1 MQATLDSTG
10 LKHLTRA
17 LTCLSKFG
25 DDLVIVATS
34 ETFALSSTNTAMTA
48 YGRFKYPRSFFSR
61 YRVESRPVGDEIEEL
76 PNVSGQIVT
85 KHLLSIL
92 KHKTNEKACEKCE
105 FVITDG
111 PTQTISLDDDEER
124 DSLESRLTVRLHCKH
139 GIVKTH
145 RLSLNPMTDALSPS
159 MPDPSLEA
167 VITVG
172 PKTMKSMLEHF
183 PFGKGSKSDPQLV
196 WNFHDEEVVLRSLE
210 SSTDG
215 KGRPSLITEL
225 TLSAME
231 FDTYDL
237 QAGPMTIAFHL
248 REFNA
253 TIAFAEASEVS
264 LNLRFTD
271 PVDPLYISVD
281 ADYADTLF
289 VIATSQ
295 IFSRSQQNTQAE
307 PAPRNPRKRPLEED
321 RSHDDRSPPN
331 VRIAEDSGRNRERQ
345 PTKPMKVVHRTD
357 KQSIAREMH
366 PPPLPTAEP
375 PPSWAVLTAAQQRQR
390 QDEQSGDQN
399 QYEDYDY
406 DFEFNPQDAQAQ
418 AGPSQPSQRSR
429 SSGSGSGAG
438 VRQKE
443 RGKEK
448 EALFLPSSQI
458 SHLPAAS
465 QAAIIESGLGIE
477 HMSAEELAMMLDG
490 DADMD
495 EAELGFGE
503 GGDRD
508 RNQPQQQRQP
518 SPSLEYADEDWRM
531 EDRADFVAGEH
542 GHAQKRDS
550 FELVDDDFE
559 MAPTQNN
566 NGGTRVCL
574 FIFRAGNGCELTWLL
589 QVFRPLFED

>member
-17 LTCLSKFG
+17 LACLSKFG

-34 ETFALSSTNTAMTA
+34 ETFALSSTNSAMTA

-92 KHKTNEKACEKCE
+92 KHKTNEKTCEKCE

-111 PTQTISLDDDEER
+111 PSQSISLDDDEER
-124 DSLESRLTVRLHCKH
+124 DSLESRLT
-139 GIVKTH
+139 TH
-145 RLSLNPMTDALSPS
+145 RLSLNPMTDPLSPS
-159 MPDPSLEA
+159 MPDPSLET

-183 PFGKGSKSDPQLV
+183 PFSKGSKSDPQLV

-210 SSTDG
+210 SGADG

-237 QAGPMTIAFHL
+237 QAGPMTVAFHL

-295 IFSRSQQNTQAE
+295 IFSRSQQNSQAAAE
-307 PAPRNPRKRPLEED
+307 LAPRNPRKRPLEED
-321 RSHDDRSPPN
+321 NNHNHINGNGRNQRN
-331 VRIAEDSGRNRERQ
+331 VRVAEDGRAREHR

-357 KQSIAREMH
+357 KQSIAREMN
-366 PPPLPTAEP
+366 PLPLPSAEP
-375 PPSWAVLTAAQQRQR
+375 PASWAVLTAAQGQQ
-390 QDEQSGDQN
+390 QEEEDDEEGGDQN
-399 QYEDYDY
+399 QYGDYDDY
-406 DFEFNPQDAQAQ
+406 NYEFDPQGAHAQ
-418 AGPSQPSQRSR
+418 AGPSQPSQRSHVSR
-429 SSGSGSGAG
+429 NGRASGSGSGE
-438 VRQKE
+438 RQ
-443 RGKEK
+443 REK
-448 EALFLPSSQI
+448 EPLFLPSSQI

-477 HMSAEELAMMLDG
+477 HMSAEELAMILDG

-495 EAELGFGE
+495 EELGG
-503 GGDRD
+503 GGDDDDGD
-508 RNQPQQQRQP
+508 RQPQQQQRQP
-518 SPSLEYADEDWRM
+518 SSSLEYADEDWRM
-531 EDRADFVAGEH
+531 EDRADFVAGQH
-542 GHAQKRDS
+542 GHGQQTDS
-550 FELVDDDFE
+550 LELVEDDDDFE
-559 MAPTQNN
+559 MAPTQNPN
-566 NGGTRVCL
+566 EGTR
-574 FIFRAGNGCELTWLL
+574 A
-589 QVFRPLFED
+589 FRPLFED

>member
-34 ETFALSSTNTAMTA
+34 ETFALSSTNSAMTA

-85 KHLLSIL
+85 KRLLSIL

-111 PTQTISLDDDEER
+111 PSQTISLDDDEER

-145 RLSLNPMTDALSPS
+145 RLSLNPMTDPLSPS
-159 MPDPSLEA
+159 MPDPSLET

-183 PFGKGSKSDPQLV
+183 PFSKGSKSDPQLV
-196 WNFHDEEVVLRSLE
+196 WNFHEDQVVLRSLE
-210 SSTDG
+210 SGANG

-237 QAGPMTIAFHL
+237 QAGTMTVAFHL

-295 IFSRSQQNTQAE
+295 IFSRSQQNSQAAAE
-307 PAPRNPRKRPLEED
+307 PASRNPRKRPLEED
-321 RSHDDRSPPN
+321 SHHNRSNGNSRNLRN
-331 VRIAEDSGRNRERQ
+331 VRVAEDGGRPREHR

-357 KQSIAREMH
+357 KQSIAREMN

-375 PPSWAVLTAAQQRQR
+375 PASWAVLTAAQQREQ
-390 QDEQSGDQN
+390 QQGEYDEEGEDQN
-399 QYEDYDY
+399 QYGDYNDYDY
-406 DFEFNPQDAQAQ
+406 EFNPGDADAQ
-418 AGPSQPSQRSR
+418 AGPSQHSQRSHISR
-429 SSGSGSGAG
+429 NGRGSGSGSG
-438 VRQKE
+438 E
-443 RGKEK
+443 RHKEK
-448 EALFLPSSQI
+448 EPLFLPSSQI

-495 EAELGFGE
+495 EAEVELGGNH
-503 GGDRD
+503 GVGDG
-508 RNQPQQQRQP
+508 NPPPQPRQP
-518 SPSLEYADEDWRM
+518 SSSLEYADEDWRM
-531 EDRADFVAGEH
+531 EDRADFVTGEH
-542 GHAQKRDS
+542 GHGQQRDS
-550 FELVDDDFE
+550 LELVEDDDDFE
-559 MAPTQNN
+559 MAPTQNPN
-566 NGGTRVCL
+566 EGSR
-574 FIFRAGNGCELTWLL
+574 
-589 QVFRPLFED
+589 VFRPLFED